1 MPERRRAVRLC
12 VIFSGRLCELANLSY
27 ADSFGFGARSSR
39 SRLLVLDSDIG
50 DTPRFGLAS
59 MWGCIRKSRQR
70 LRTIAAVSDGIIRIL
85 TRFCRVGEIRAS
97 SVVAENHQIA
107 GNRSI

>member
-1 MPERRRAVRLC
+1 
-12 VIFSGRLCELANLSY
+12 
-27 ADSFGFGARSSR
+27 
-39 SRLLVLDSDIG
+39 
-50 DTPRFGLAS
+50 

-97 SVVAENHQIA
+97 SVVAENHQIT
-107 GNRSI
+107 GNRPI

>member
-1 MPERRRAVRLC
+1 
-12 VIFSGRLCELANLSY
+12 
-27 ADSFGFGARSSR
+27 
-39 SRLLVLDSDIG
+39 
-50 DTPRFGLAS
+50 

-70 LRTIAAVSDGIIRIL
+70 LRTIATVSDGIIRIL
-85 TRFCRVGEIRAS
+85 RRFGRVDEIQTS